1 MAQIILELIRFNEEN
16 NGIDD
21 LIPIISGKVK
31 QKYDIASNLIKF
43 HWKIYK
49 KKGPLY
55 HTITFDFVE
64 CENCGNVWDGNA
76 QCGCFGLYF
85 DTI

>member
-1 MAQIILELIRFNEEN
+1 MAQIILELIRFNQEN

-21 LIPIISGKVK
+21 LIPIISDKVK

-43 HWKIYK
+43 HWNVYK

-55 HTITFDFVE
+55 CNIKFKLDFVE
-64 CENCGNVWDGNA
+64 CENCGNVWDGYA
-76 QCGCFGLYF
+76 QCNCYEI
-85 DTI
+85 DYY